1 MTRTIG
7 IGAWVLV
14 AVLFDLPF
22 PFPLSPPSALGP
34 LPFALQ
40 DPPPP
45 PPVAFDDWL
54 IELRKEALAR
64 GISAVTIEQAL
75 TNLTPEEIILTRD
88 RTQPELVQS
97 LDAYVRQRL
106 SRKTV
111 DRAQLMARQHAALLA
126 RVGAA
131 YGVSGPMMIAIW
143 GVESNFG
150 QFTGVRPTVMA
161 LATLA
166 FDSRRSTLFRSELF
180 DALTIVD
187 RGLIPLAELRG
198 SWAGAMGQPQ
208 FMPSSYLKHAVDFD
222 RDGRVD
228 IWTSHGDV
236 FASIA
241 NYLKAAGW
249 APGERWGRE
258 VTFSRAAREDIE
270 RTVPMRSTGC
280 RARREMTEFRP
291 LEYWRE
297 IGLTLVG
304 GAALPHAS
312 LRAALVRGE
321 RRSFLVYRN
330 YEALLDYNCSN
341 SYAVSVG
348 LLADKITR

>member
-1 MTRTIG
+1 
-7 IGAWVLV
+7 L
-14 AVLFDLPF
+14 
-22 PFPLSPPSALGP
+22 PSALCP
-34 LPFALQ
+34 SPFQ
-40 DPPPP
+40 DPPPAT
-45 PPVAFDDWL
+45 AFEDWL

-97 LDAYVRQRL
+97 LDVYVRQRL
-106 SRKTV
+106 NRKTV
-111 DRAQLMARQHAALLA
+111 GTAQVKARQHAALLA
-126 RVGAA
+126 RVRAA
-131 YGVSGPMMIAIW
+131 YGVSAPMMIAIW
-143 GVESNFG
+143 GLESNFG

-187 RGLIPLAELRG
+187 RGLIPLDELKG

-208 FMPSSYLKHAVDFD
+208 FMPSSYLRHAVDFD
-222 RDGRVD
+222 RDGRAD
-228 IWTSHGDV
+228 IWRSHDDV

-249 APGERWGRE
+249 TAGERWGRE
-258 VTFSRAAREDIE
+258 VRIGRAALADIE
-270 RTVPMRSTGC
+270 RTVPMRTTGC

-291 LEYWRE
+291 MEYWRE
-297 IGLTLVG
+297 IGLTLAG
-304 GAALPHAS
+304 GAPLPRTSIHAS
-312 LRAALVRGE
+312 LVRGE
-321 RRSFLVYRN
+321 KRHFLVYRN
-330 YEALLDYNCSN
+330 YDALLDYNCSN

-348 LLADKITR
+348 LLADRIR